1 MPESLSVRVSVRV
14 RLCVCVYVRVRSVC
28 VMCGSIRVVVFQE
41 HPTTRLMSAPRSQ
54 PAISEFVVTT
64 NDCSTARADMAKD
77 KKKKG
82 PPPADYVC
90 AACKEGGHWVF
101 DCTQVLLLLLLFFP
115 PRLCCCI
122 E

>member
-1 MPESLSVRVSVRV
+1 M
-14 RLCVCVYVRVRSVC
+14 
-28 VMCGSIRVVVFQE
+28 
-41 HPTTRLMSAPRSQ
+41 
-54 PAISEFVVTT
+54 T
-64 NDCSTARADMAKD
+64 NDCNFTRIEPVDFFKIFHKHVRKMAKD